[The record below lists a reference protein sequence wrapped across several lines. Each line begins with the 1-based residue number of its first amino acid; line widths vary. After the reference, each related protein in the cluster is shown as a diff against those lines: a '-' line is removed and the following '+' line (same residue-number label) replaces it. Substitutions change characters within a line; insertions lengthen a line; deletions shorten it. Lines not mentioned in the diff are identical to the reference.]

1 MIGKLQARK
10 KTAAIPK
17 AATTKARML
26 SSEGFRI
33 AGVGYPVQGWDD
45 NMKSSVSASKK
56 RAAPAVAVKRS
67 RKGRPAQRDAAL
79 EVLKKFRQ
87 VFRAAKL
94 HFSNVEK
101 RSGVTGA
108 QLWALCE
115 LEEQPGVRV
124 TDLAAAMALHQSTV
138 SNLIDKLLRKRLIRR
153 DRGDM
158 DGRVVRLYL
167 TAAGERVVRTSP
179 QPGRGVL
186 PDALEHLPPTA
197 LRGLDQQLGN
207 LLRRMRIKS
216 VNGTLVHSPEM

>member
-1 MIGKLQARK
+1 
-10 KTAAIPK
+10 
-17 AATTKARML
+17 
-26 SSEGFRI
+26 
-33 AGVGYPVQGWDD
+33 
-45 NMKSSVSASKK
+45 MKSPVSASKK
-56 RAAPAVAVKRS
+56 RTSPGASTKGKAPG
-67 RKGRPAQRDAAL
+67 RKGRPAQREAAL

-94 HFSNVEK
+94 HFSAIEK
-101 RSGVTGA
+101 RAGVTGA

-115 LEEQPGVRV
+115 LDEQPGVRV

-153 DRGDM
+153 DRGDI

-167 TAAGERVVRTSP
+167 TAAGERVVRSAP

-197 LRGLDQQLGN
+197 LRGLDQQLAN
-207 LLRRMRIKS
+207 LLRRMRVKASDGAMIQI
-216 VNGTLVHSPEM
+216 HEI

>member
-1 MIGKLQARK
+1 
-10 KTAAIPK
+10 
-17 AATTKARML
+17 
-26 SSEGFRI
+26 
-33 AGVGYPVQGWDD
+33 
-45 NMKSSVSASKK
+45 MKSSASASKK
-56 RAAPAVAVKRS
+56 RASSGTSVKRKAVS
-67 RKGRPAQRDAAL
+67 RKGKPPQREAAL

-87 VFRAAKL
+87 VFRAAKV
-94 HFSNVEK
+94 HFNAIEK
-101 RSGVTGA
+101 RAGVTGA

-153 DRGDM
+153 DRGDI

-167 TAAGERVVRTSP
+167 TAAGERIVRSAPT
-179 QPGRGVL
+179 PGRGVL

-207 LLRRMRIKS
+207 LLRRMRVKAP
-216 VNGTLVHSPEM
+216 NGAMMHIQEL

>member
-1 MIGKLQARK
+1 
-10 KTAAIPK
+10 
-17 AATTKARML
+17 
-26 SSEGFRI
+26 
-33 AGVGYPVQGWDD
+33 
-45 NMKSSVSASKK
+45 MKSSTSASKK
-56 RAAPAVAVKRS
+56 RTSSGTSVKRKAAS
-67 RKGRPAQRDAAL
+67 RKGRPAQREAAL

-87 VFRAAKL
+87 VFRAAKV
-94 HFSNVEK
+94 HFNAIEK
-101 RSGVTGA
+101 RAGVTGA

-153 DRGDM
+153 DRGDI

-167 TAAGERVVRTSP
+167 TAAGERIVRSAPT
-179 QPGRGVL
+179 PGRGVL

-207 LLRRMRIKS
+207 LLRRMRVKAP
-216 VNGTLVHSPEM
+216 NGSMMHIQEI